1 MSSLL
6 QLSVGH
12 PNRRQVG
19 TSDLKG
25 CVQVSITGGQGKEC
39 SVSNWTRVIYLG
51 FTDLKGLTLDAR
63 AFGPLTE
70 QVFSSNTGR

>member
-25 CVQVSITGGQGKEC
+25 CVQVSIIGGQSKEC
-39 SVSNWTRVIYLG
+39 SVSNWTTVIYLG
-51 FTDLKGLTLDAR
+51 SASSKGLTPDAQ
-63 AFGPLTE
+63 AFEPLT
-70 QVFSSNTGR
+70 

>member
-12 PNRRQVG
+12 LNRRQVG

-25 CVQVSITGGQGKEC
+25 RVQVSIRGGQGKERG
-39 SVSNWTRVIYLG
+39 VSNWTRAIHLG
-51 FTDLKGLTLDAR
+51 FVNSKGLTPDAQ
-63 AFGPLTE
+63 AFEPLT
-70 QVFSSNTGR
+70 